1 MVTDCSTT
9 PWGLL
14 VAAGMAPEDADWTIM
29 QLPIIGYRDIPA
41 AATVLARAFTG
52 DCVYS
57 ADLMWLRMA
66 QGVRRSPAR
75 APLDE
80 LAPGASA
87 ADLRAAMDEA
97 EQIRL
102 AEWGVVQ
109 R

>member
-1 MVTDCSTT
+1 MTAPVLS
-9 PWGLL
+9 PWGCL
-14 VAAGMAPEDADWTIM
+14 VAAGVDPEDADWLLM

-41 AATVLARAFTG
+41 AATVLARVAAVG
-52 DCVYS
+52 QVLA
-57 ADLMWLRMA
+57 ADLMWLRTA

-80 LAPGASA
+80 LEAGATY
-87 ADLRAAMDEA
+87 DELRAALDEA

>member
-1 MVTDCSTT
+1 MVTDYSTT

-14 VAAGMAPEDADWTIM
+14 AAAGMTPEDADWLLM

-41 AATVLARAFTG
+41 AATVLARVAAVGQVFA
-52 DCVYS
+52 
-57 ADLMWLRMA
+57 ADLMWLRTA

-80 LAPGASA
+80 LEAGATY
-87 ADLRAAMDEA
+87 DELRDAMDEA

>member
-1 MVTDCSTT
+1 MVTDYSTT

-14 VAAGMAPEDADWTIM
+14 AAAGMTPEDADWLLM

-41 AATVLARAFTG
+41 AATVLARVAAVGQVFA
-52 DCVYS
+52 

-66 QGVRRSPAR
+66 QGVRRSAAR
-75 APLDE
+75 APLDALEAGATYDE
-80 LAPGASA
+80 LR
-87 ADLRAAMDEA
+87 DAMDEA

-102 AEWGVVQ
+102 AEWGVGQ

>member
-1 MVTDCSTT
+1 MVTDYSTT

-14 VAAGMAPEDADWTIM
+14 AAAGMAPEDADWAIM
-29 QLPIIGYRDIPA
+29 QLPIVGYRDIPA
-41 AATVLARAFTG
+41 AATVLARVAAAGQVFA
-52 DCVYS
+52 

-66 QGVRRSPAR
+66 QGVRRSPAV
-75 APLDE
+75 APLDALE
-80 LAPGASA
+80 PGAT
-87 ADLRAAMDEA
+87 DVELRAALDEA

>member
-1 MVTDCSTT
+1 MIADYSTT

-29 QLPIIGYRDIPA
+29 QLPIIGYRDVPP
-41 AATVLARAFTG
+41 AATVLARAFTD

-57 ADLMWLRMA
+57 EDLMWLRMA

-75 APLDE
+75 APLDA
-80 LAPGASA
+80 LTLGASA
-87 ADLRAAMDEA
+87 AELRAAMDEA

>member
-1 MVTDCSTT
+1 MITNYAIT
-9 PWGLL
+9 PWAML
-14 VAAGMAPEDADWTIM
+14 VAAGLTPEDADWSIM

-41 AATVLARAFTG
+41 AATVLARTAQNG
-52 DCVYS
+52 QIAE

-80 LAPGASA
+80 LQPGASVA
-87 ADLRAAMDEA
+87 EVRAALDEA